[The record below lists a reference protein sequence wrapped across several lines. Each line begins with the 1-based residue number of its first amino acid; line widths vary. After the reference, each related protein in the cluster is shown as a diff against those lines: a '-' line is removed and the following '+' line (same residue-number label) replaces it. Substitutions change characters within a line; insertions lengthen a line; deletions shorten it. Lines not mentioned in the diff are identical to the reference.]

1 MNTGLAEAGQ
11 HGDSLFTCGNSRGT
25 DRGTGFT
32 GVAAGGWVDEVVVG
46 RGKEGETEK
55 GGC

>member
-11 HGDSLFTCGNSRGT
+11 RGDSLFTCGNSRGT

-32 GVAAGGWVDEVVVG
+32 GVAAGRWVDEVVVG
-46 RGKEGETEK
+46 RGKGGETEK